1 MCIYALYRYPFVCSW
16 TLGLLPYL
24 DSYNDTMNTGYMS
37 LFVLA
42 FFLNA
47 YPGVELLDAIAI
59 LFLVFFEEPPYC
71 FPQWLYHFIDIF
83 PPVEQKDSNIFTS
96 LGTFV
101 SFFFDSSHSG
111 HPNGY
116 EVVSCSFDLRFPN
129 AIRLFSPLNMW
140 HLCQTRV

>member
-37 LFVLA
+37 LFILA

-71 FPQWLYHFIDIF
+71 FPQWLY
-83 PPVEQKDSNIFTS
+83 QFTFS
-96 LGTFV
+96 TEYKGFLLSTSSKTFV
-101 SFFFDSSHSG
+101 LVYDSHSEKC
-111 HPNGY
+111 
-116 EVVSCSFDLRFPN
+116 EVISHYCFDLH
-129 AIRLFSPLNMW
+129 FSDN
-140 HLCQTRV
+140 